1 MRMIRQVFINTAI
14 VLFTLLFM
22 TVLFEVGY
30 RLITHAQAHNS
41 YEPYEFWWVDRDIY
55 RFDEATGYGYAPD
68 TTARLTKTGADG
80 VGLFANNIS
89 INAAGHVSTQPDE
102 PAGDDVYTIAL
113 IGDSF
118 TAGVYSPVPWGDLL
132 ETTLNEDAAFLENV
146 GAQRVDVINY
156 GREAIGIVQFAA
168 IYEAEVRNISPDL
181 VIVSFISEDV
191 RRRFLWRGG
200 VTVPLSGQ
208 DDVTVHLTCYRLP
221 VALDNPYCRY
231 GTVVLD
237 QSFVADGGELDAF
250 REALYFSDIQRRPW
264 TAIYPE
270 MVAGLIGRQIGLPPR
285 LTRNDTAMRL
295 FASDA
300 QALTA
305 SRDAL
310 AEIAA
315 TAPALL
321 VMHIPTHVELWDG
334 ALEPIG
340 VQFIAQNSEYNI
352 VPAAEF
358 LPQTTDQGTIA
369 SWYNLP
375 HDGHFSEIGAQLY
388 ADVVAEQVR
397 LRASGQ

>member
-1 MRMIRQVFINTAI
+1 MIRQALINTAI
-14 VLFTLLFM
+14 VLFTLLLL

-30 RLITHAQAHNS
+30 RLIAHAQAHNT

-80 VGLFANNIS
+80 VGLFANNIT
-89 INAAGHVSTQPDE
+89 INASGHVSTLPDE
-102 PAGDDVYTIAL
+102 PASDDVYTVAL
-113 IGDSF
+113 LGDSF

-146 GAQRVDVINY
+146 GAQQVDVINY
-156 GREAIGIVQFAA
+156 GREAIGIEQFAA
-168 IYEAEVRNISPDL
+168 IYEAEVCDTAPDL

-191 RRRFLWRGG
+191 RRRFLWRGS
-200 VTVPLSGQ
+200 VTVSLSGQ
-208 DDVTVHLTCYRLP
+208 DEVTVHLTCYRLP

-237 QSFVADGGELDAF
+237 QGFVADGTGLDAF
-250 REALYFSDIQRRPW
+250 REALYFSDLQRRPW

-270 MVAGLIGRQIGLPPR
+270 MLAGLIGRQIGLPPR
-285 LTRNDTAMRL
+285 LTRDDTAMRL
-295 FASDA
+295 YASDA
-300 QALTA
+300 QALAA

-310 AEIAA
+310 DEIAA

-321 VMHIPTHVELWDG
+321 VVHIPTHVELWDG

-340 VQFIAQNSEYNI
+340 AQFIAENPELDI
-352 VPAAEF
+352 VQAAEF

-369 SWYNLP
+369 AWYNLP
-375 HDGHFSEIGAQLY
+375 HDGHFSSAGAQLY

-397 LRASGQ
+397 LKASGQ